1 MSILKQKAIDDVSG
15 WLKSIIEFGLSIIM
29 VLVMIDI
36 LFGISDDG
44 TTVIIGNI
52 NAIVA
57 SFADKGVVGLI
68 ALFLFMLIYRKYL
81 ISLTNS

>member
-1 MSILKQKAIDDVSG
+1 MAGVKETIDDVSG

-29 VLVMIDI
+29 VFVVIDI
-36 LFGISDDG
+36 LFGS
-44 TTVIIGNI
+44 TWIIGNI

-68 ALFLFMLIYRKYL
+68 ALFLFMLIYRK
-81 ISLTNS
+81 

>member
-1 MSILKQKAIDDVSG
+1 MAGVKETIEDVSG

-29 VLVMIDI
+29 VLVVIDI
-36 LFGISDDG
+36 LFGSDWI
-44 TTVIIGNI
+44 VGNI

-68 ALFLFMLIYRKYL
+68 ALFLFMLIYRK
-81 ISLTNS
+81 

>member
-1 MSILKQKAIDDVSG
+1 MAGVKKTIDDVSG
-15 WLKSIIEFGLSIIM
+15 WLKSIIELGLSIIM

-44 TTVIIGNI
+44 TTWIIGNI
-52 NAIVA
+52 NDLVA

-68 ALFLFMLIYRKYL
+68 ALFLFMLIYRK
-81 ISLTNS
+81 

>member
-1 MSILKQKAIDDVSG
+1 MAGVKETIDDVSG

-29 VLVMIDI
+29 VFVVIDI
-36 LFGISDDG
+36 LFGSDWI
-44 TTVIIGNI
+44 VGNI

-68 ALFLFMLIYRKYL
+68 ALFLFMLIYRK
-81 ISLTNS
+81 

>member
-1 MSILKQKAIDDVSG
+1 MAGVKETIEDVSG

-29 VLVMIDI
+29 VFVVIDI
-36 LFGISDDG
+36 LFG
-44 TTVIIGNI
+44 TTMIIGNI

-68 ALFLFMLIYRKYL
+68 ALFLFMLIYRK
-81 ISLTNS
+81 

>member
-1 MSILKQKAIDDVSG
+1 MAGVKETIDDVSA

-29 VLVMIDI
+29 VFVVIDI
-36 LFGISDDG
+36 LFGSSWI
-44 TTVIIGNI
+44 VGNI

-68 ALFLFMLIYRKYL
+68 ALFLFMLIYRK
-81 ISLTNS
+81 

>member
-1 MSILKQKAIDDVSG
+1 MAGVKETIEDVSG

-29 VLVMIDI
+29 VFVVIDI
-36 LFGISDDG
+36 LFG

-57 SFADKGVVGLI
+57 SFADKGIVGLI
-68 ALFLFMLIYRKYL
+68 ALFLFMLIYRK
-81 ISLTNS
+81 

>member
-1 MSILKQKAIDDVSG
+1 MAGVKETIDDVSE

-29 VLVMIDI
+29 VFVVIDI
-36 LFGISDDG
+36 LFG

-52 NAIVA
+52 NDIVA

-68 ALFLFMLIYRKYL
+68 ALFLFMLIYRK
-81 ISLTNS
+81 

>member
-1 MSILKQKAIDDVSG
+1 MAGVKETIDDVSG

-29 VLVMIDI
+29 VFVVIDI
-36 LFGISDDG
+36 LFG
-44 TTVIIGNI
+44 TTWIVGNI

-68 ALFLFMLIYRKYL
+68 ALFLFMLIYRK
-81 ISLTNS
+81 

>member
-1 MSILKQKAIDDVSG
+1 MAGVKETIDDVSG

-29 VLVMIDI
+29 VFVVIDI
-36 LFGISDDG
+36 LFG

-68 ALFLFMLIYRKYL
+68 ALFLFMLIYRK
-81 ISLTNS
+81 